1 MFSILPLRILYFP
14 CYVEVSLDSKLERN
28 KKNFPKTFQSMLS
41 RMDKLDL
48 FLNTNVLL
56 FDVLTILRYSL
67 VSSVKKI
74 NFMSKSKTRLNQTA

>member
-1 MFSILPLRILYFP
+1 MFSILPPRILYFP

-28 KKNFPKTFQSMLS
+28 KKKFPKAFQSMLS

-56 FDVLTILRYSL
+56 LDVLTILRYSL
-67 VSSVKKI
+67 LSWVKK
-74 NFMSKSKTRLNQTA
+74 NKFYVKK

>member
-28 KKNFPKTFQSMLS
+28 KKKFLKTFQSMLS

-67 VSSVKKI
+67 LS
-74 NFMSKSKTRLNQTA
+74 

>member
-28 KKNFPKTFQSMLS
+28 KKKFPKTFQSMLS

-67 VSSVKKI
+67 LSWVEKNKFYVKK
-74 NFMSKSKTRLNQTA
+74 